1 MSRTPFVIPA
11 GLLALAALGALTLA
25 RPAHADSK
33 AYSYSNFDEVDA
45 SAGVNVVLKQG
56 PFSISVDGDKEEV
69 ARIVIEQQGSKLT
82 VTHKSSVSWFGAGHR
97 SVVTVTAPTYTAI
110 SAHGGADIDTADLNL
125 SDVSLAASGGA
136 DIRADKLKVQ
146 ALKVTASGGADIKA
160 TGSCTGLTATV
171 SSGSDYKGAD
181 MKCETA
187 EVRASGGADAD
198 AWASVSAT
206 GKASGGADVRF
217 RGKPAK
223 VDKSESGG
231 GDVKIL

>member
-1 MSRTPFVIPA
+1 MSRTPVIVPA
-11 GLLALAALGALTLA
+11 GLLAFAALGAVALA
-25 RPAHADSK
+25 RPAHADTK
-33 AYSYSNFDEVDA
+33 AYNYSNFDEVDA

-56 PFSISVDGDKEEV
+56 PFSITVDGDKQEV

-82 VTHKSSVSWFGAGHR
+82 VTHTSSVSWFGIGHH

-110 SAHGGADIDTADLNL
+110 SAHGGADIDTDGLTL
-125 SDVSLAASGGA
+125 KDVSLAASGGA
-136 DIRADKLKVQ
+136 DIRAENLKVQ
-146 ALKVTASGGADIKA
+146 NLKVAASGGADIKA
-160 TGSCTGLTATV
+160 TGSCTDLSATV
-171 SSGSDYKGAD
+171 SSGSDYKGSD

-187 EVRASGGADAD
+187 DVRASGGADAD

-223 VDKSESGG
+223 VDKTESGG